1 MNKTGVVIQARVG
14 STRLANKVLL
24 PFYGEQTILS
34 IVADKFTHCGLR
46 VVIATTTNTKDDVI

>member
-46 VVIATTTNTKDDVI
+46 VVIATTTNT